1 MLDPLRQG
9 LLSRMGIQEWQV
21 RRPALLGAEP
31 VPPPMPGTAEA
42 AASSQPSPYLADP
55 LPATQSSHAKHA
67 LPAGRLW
74 IVADRLPAPT
84 LLADVCLLLGFSPQ
98 EVSLVPSLTPGMV
111 TPLLWLEEVDP
122 AWPQALICPLQPSA
136 AQKRALWQQLRQ
148 RLT

>member
-31 VPPPMPGTAEA
+31 VHTPMPGTAEA
-42 AASSQPSPYLADP
+42 AASPYLADP
-55 LPATQSSHAKHA
+55 LPATQRSHAKHA

-98 EVSLVPSLTPGMV
+98 EVSLVPSLAPGMV